1 MLMKDRLYL
10 WDLVNNKYLPTYL
23 KTGDLEDKEIET

>member
-1 MLMKDRLYL
+1 MMLMKDRLYL
-10 WDLVNNKYLPTYL
+10 WDLVNNKVPTYL